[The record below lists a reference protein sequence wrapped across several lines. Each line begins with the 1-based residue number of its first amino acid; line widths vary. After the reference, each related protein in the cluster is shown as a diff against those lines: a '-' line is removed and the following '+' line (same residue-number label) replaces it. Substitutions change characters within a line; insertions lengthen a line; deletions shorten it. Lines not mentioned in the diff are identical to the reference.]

1 MFFTPARLI
10 MTIFTLHSFVLTNW
24 FPRIPDMQ
32 AKLGVSTGELSLG
45 LLGAA
50 VGTLVA
56 LPFAGQIIEWL
67 SPRRSIFI
75 AFVFY
80 CLGYA
85 LVGWAWSVPSLF
97 AFLFLGGL
105 FLPVVDVAMNV
116 EADRIEASLGR
127 RIMNTCHGFW
137 SIGSIL
143 GGLMGAGFASLEI
156 DIRWH
161 LAIVAVISVPIAL
174 TVAAR
179 LPRLP
184 ARAAEGADS
193 GKRRRFSVALPTLAL
208 LPLCIFSFGML
219 LVEAAALDWSS
230 LFMRSVMETT
240 PFGAGI
246 GFAAFTIAMAVGRFL
261 GDWAAGRFGPVAVAR
276 TCGVI
281 GLAGLLALVT
291 ATVFLQAVVGL
302 AAIGLG
308 VSVAVPLAVSAAA
321 SRGDRPASVNVA
333 ALSLIS
339 FSGFLVEPPL
349 VGYGAEWGG
358 SLRIGL
364 AITMPA
370 IVASILLAG
379 HVRRTVKTATPA
391 NPLSELA

>member
-1 MFFTPARLI
+1 MIFTAPRLV
-10 MTIFTLHSFVLTNW
+10 MTIFVMHSFVMTNW

-32 AKLGVSTGELSLG
+32 AKLGVGTGDLSLG
-45 LLGAA
+45 LLGASI
-50 VGTLVA
+50 GTLVS

-67 SPRRSIFI
+67 SARRAILV

-80 CLGYA
+80 GSA
-85 LVGWAWSVPSLF
+85 FAVVGWAWSVPSLF
-97 AFLFLGGL
+97 AGLFLAGL

-116 EADRIEASLGR
+116 EADRIEATTGR

-137 SIGSIL
+137 SVGSII
-143 GGLMGAGFASLEI
+143 GGLSGAVFASLEI

-161 LAIVAVISVPIAL
+161 LAIVGVVSIPIAL
-174 TVAAR
+174 AVAYR
-179 LPRLP
+179 LPQLP
-184 ARAAEGADS
+184 AGLAQGEKS
-193 GKRRRFSVALPTLAL
+193 RFRIALPTLTL
-208 LPLCIFSFGML
+208 LPLCIFAFGML

-230 LFMRSVMETT
+230 LFLRSVMEAT
-240 PFGAGI
+240 PFGAGV

-276 TCGVI
+276 SCGVI
-281 GLAGLLALVT
+281 GLAGLVALVT
-291 ATVFLQAVVGL
+291 APVFPQALAGL

-333 ALSLIS
+333 ALSLVS

-349 VGYGAEWGG
+349 VGFGAEWGG

-364 AITMPA
+364 ALLIPA
-370 IVASILLAG
+370 IVVSIFLAG
-379 HVRRTVKTATPA
+379 HVRRSVKTTVPP
-391 NPLSELA
+391 NPLSELAA

>member
-1 MFFTPARLI
+1 MIITPARLV
-10 MTIFTLHSFVLTNW
+10 MTIFVMHSFVMTNW

-32 AKLGVSTGELSLG
+32 AKLGVGTGDLSLG
-45 LLGAA
+45 LLGASI
-50 VGTLVA
+50 GTLVS

-67 SPRRSIFI
+67 SPRRTILV

-80 CLGYA
+80 GAGFA

-97 AFLFLGGL
+97 AALFLAGL

-116 EADRIEASLGR
+116 EADRIEATTGR

-137 SIGSIL
+137 SVGSII
-143 GGLMGAGFASLEI
+143 GGLSGAVFASLEV

-161 LAIVAVISVPIAL
+161 LAIVAVVSIPIAL
-174 TVAAR
+174 LVAYR
-179 LPRLP
+179 LPQL
-184 ARAAEGADS
+184 AAEPVPRE
-193 GKRRRFSVALPTLAL
+193 KRRFRIALPTLTL
-208 LPLCIFSFGML
+208 LPLCIFAFGML

-230 LFMRSVMETT
+230 LFLRSVMGAS
-240 PFGAGI
+240 PFGAGV

-261 GDWAAGRFGPVAVAR
+261 GDWAAVRFGPVAVAR
-276 TCGVI
+276 SCGLI
-281 GLAGLLALVT
+281 GLAGLVALIT
-291 ATVFLQAVVGL
+291 APVFLQAVVGL

-333 ALSLIS
+333 ALSLVS

-349 VGYGAEWGG
+349 VGFGAEWGG

-364 AITMPA
+364 ALLIPA
-370 IVASILLAG
+370 IVTSIFLAG
-379 HVRRTVKTATPA
+379 HVRRSVKPNVPP
-391 NPLSELA
+391 NPLAELAA

>member
-32 AKLGVSTGELSLG
+32 TKLGVSTGELSLG

-127 RIMNTCHGFW
+127 RIMNTCHGF
-137 SIGSIL
+137 
-143 GGLMGAGFASLEI
+143 
-156 DIRWH
+156 
-161 LAIVAVISVPIAL
+161 
-174 TVAAR
+174 
-179 LPRLP
+179 
-184 ARAAEGADS
+184 
-193 GKRRRFSVALPTLAL
+193 
-208 LPLCIFSFGML
+208 
-219 LVEAAALDWSS
+219 
-230 LFMRSVMETT
+230 
-240 PFGAGI
+240 
-246 GFAAFTIAMAVGRFL
+246 
-261 GDWAAGRFGPVAVAR
+261 
-276 TCGVI
+276 
-281 GLAGLLALVT
+281 
-291 ATVFLQAVVGL
+291 
-302 AAIGLG
+302 
-308 VSVAVPLAVSAAA
+308 
-321 SRGDRPASVNVA
+321 
-333 ALSLIS
+333 
-339 FSGFLVEPPL
+339 
-349 VGYGAEWGG
+349 
-358 SLRIGL
+358 
-364 AITMPA
+364 
-370 IVASILLAG
+370 
-379 HVRRTVKTATPA
+379 
-391 NPLSELA
+391 